1 MSVARALLILL
12 LATILGVPFALRPT
26 EQRRALGGRTLVIVT
41 PHVEQIR
48 DEFAR
53 AFVAWHERTH
63 HEKVHVD
70 WRAPGGTQ
78 EIFKQLQAQ
87 YEAAVAGGKFD
98 FSDPKD
104 PKAAPGTI
112 AYAMMLGGGSYDH
125 GRLKA
130 GIKLKDPSGQERSLA
145 FSTPAGFPQ
154 AAMDE
159 WFGENKVGAQNLYD
173 KDQYWIG
180 TALSSFGIVYNKEIY
195 RALGLDEPRA
205 FADLCD
211 PRLQGLIA
219 LADPRQSGSITTTMD
234 SIVNWYVW
242 DRAKREGWDKD
253 LADAMKKEREDP
265 AKPRWEETLWPVRGP
280 SIQGAWDDAWRVL
293 REMACNTRYF
303 TAAAPKPPL
312 DVSHGEAAAGL
323 AIDFYGRSQAQAI
336 LLPGQDASESRVGYV
351 DPAGAVYIDA
361 DPVSILRGGSEPELA
376 RRFVE
381 FCLSEEGQALWQFP
395 AESNPR
401 SKDNP
406 AGPDARPM
414 GPRTYELRRMP
425 VRRTMYEKYAGHMI
439 DRVDPF
445 SLASEVRP
453 VFWRDAIGVMMGA
466 FAIDIADDA
475 RGAWA
480 ALNRA
485 RAAAKQGRFPESTL
499 AEMERLF
506 YAWPTSPQPDRA
518 DASRPDPAAPA
529 LEFGP
534 RTCRQIREHW
544 RNRTFQGRCVIEYTR
559 FFREN
564 DRTIIRLE
572 RQGAPQGGPRN
583 DR

>member
-1 MSVARALLILL
+1 MNLVRGLLVVLM
-12 LATILGVPFALRPT
+12 AVILGVPFAMRPS
-26 EQRRALGGRTLVIVT
+26 EQRGARGVRTLVIVT

-48 DEFAR
+48 DEFGR
-53 AFVAWHERTH
+53 AFAEWHDRTY

-78 EIFKQLQAQ
+78 EIYKQLQAQ
-87 YEAAVAGGKFD
+87 YESAVAAGKFD

-104 PKAAPGTI
+104 PKAPAGTI

-125 GRLKA
+125 GRLKS
-130 GIKLKDPSGQERSLA
+130 GIKIKAPAGQERTLA

-154 AAMDE
+154 AMMDE
-159 WFGENKVGAQNLYD
+159 WFGENKIGAQNLYD
-173 KDQYWIG
+173 KDQFWIG

-195 RALGLDEPRA
+195 RSLGLAEPRA

-211 PRLQGLIA
+211 PRLQGLVA
-219 LADPRQSGSITTTMD
+219 LADPRQSGSITTTLD

-242 DRAKREGWDKD
+242 DRAKREGWEQE
-253 LADAMKKEREDP
+253 LSDAMKKEREDP
-265 AKPRWEETLWPVRGP
+265 ARPRWEETLWSARGD
-280 SIQGAWDDAWRVL
+280 SIQKSWNDAWRVL

-336 LLPGQDASESRVGYV
+336 LRPGQDASESRVGYT
-351 DPAGAVYIDA
+351 DPSGAVYIDA
-361 DPVSILRGGSEPELA
+361 DPVSILRAGSEPDLA
-376 RRFVE
+376 RHFVE

-395 AESNPR
+395 ADADARPHA
-401 SKDNP
+401 NP
-406 AGPDARPM
+406 AGPDGKPM
-414 GPRTYELRRMP
+414 GPKTYELRRMP
-425 VRRTMYEKYAGHMI
+425 VRRVMYEKYAEHMI
-439 DRVDPF
+439 DKVDPF
-445 SLASEVRP
+445 ALASDVRP

-485 RAAAKQGRFPESTL
+485 RDAARRGRFPETSL

-506 YAWPTSPQPDRA
+506 YAWPASPQPDKA
-518 DASRPDPAAPA
+518 DPSRPDASAPA

-559 FFREN
+559 FFRTN
-564 DRTIIRLE
+564 YRTIIDLE
-572 RQGAPQGGPRN
+572 RQGAPQGGS
-583 DR
+583 

>member
-1 MSVARALLILL
+1 MNGVRALLILL
-12 LATILGVPFALRPT
+12 LAIILGVPFALRPT
-26 EQRRALGGRTLVIVT
+26 EQGRSAGVRSVVIVT

-53 AFVAWHERTH
+53 AFEAWHERVYQ
-63 HEKVHVD
+63 EKVHVD

-78 EIFKQLQAQ
+78 EIYKQLQAQ
-87 YEAAVAGGKFD
+87 YESAVAAGKFD

-104 PKAAPGTI
+104 PRATPGTI

-130 GIKLKDPSGQERSLA
+130 GIKVKDPSGEERTLP

-154 AAMDE
+154 ARMDE
-159 WFGENKVGAQNLYD
+159 WFGANTIGAQTLYD
-173 KDQYWIG
+173 KDQFWIG
-180 TALSSFGIVYNKEIY
+180 TALSSFGIVFNKEIY
-195 RALGLDEPRA
+195 GKLGLDEPRA
-205 FADLCD
+205 FGDLCD
-211 PRLQGLIA
+211 PRLQGLVA

-242 DRAKREGWDKD
+242 DRAKREGWNAE
-253 LADAMKKEREDP
+253 LADAMKQERENP
-265 AKPRWEETLWPVRGP
+265 GRPRWEEALWPARGP

-323 AIDFYGRSQAQAI
+323 AIDFYGRSQSQAI
-336 LLPGQDASESRVGYV
+336 LLPGQDPSESRVGYV

-361 DPVSILRGGSEPELA
+361 DPVSILRGGSEPDLA

-395 AESNPR
+395 AQSNAR
-401 SKDNP
+401 ARNNP
-406 AGPDARPM
+406 PGPDGRPM

-425 VRRTMYEKYAGHMI
+425 VRRVMYETYSSSMI
-439 DRVDPF
+439 DQVDPF
-445 SLASEVRP
+445 ALASDVRP
-453 VFWRDAIGVMMGA
+453 VFWRDAIGPMMGA

-485 RAAAKQGRFPESTL
+485 RAAARQGRFPEGTL

-506 YAWPTSPQPDRA
+506 YAWPPSPQPDKA
-518 DASRPDPAAPA
+518 NPSRPDPSAPA

-544 RNRTFQGRCVIEYTR
+544 RNRSFQARCVIEYTR
-559 FFREN
+559 FFRDN
-564 DRTIIRLE
+564 YRTLMAIE
-572 RQGAPQGGPRN
+572 RRGAPQGGASDGR
-583 DR
+583 